1 MGYMLRIILTGG
13 GTGGSV
19 APVLAV
25 SKEIKKQKSDA
36 EFLFV
41 GTRKGIPERELVQ
54 IRNIPYKSIFSGKL
68 RRYISLKN
76 IIDPFLIL
84 IGFIQSVFLILKFK
98 PRAVFSA
105 GGFVAVPLAAAA
117 WFLRIPIFIHQQDIV
132 PGLANKIIAPLAKRV
147 TVSFEKS
154 LKNFHKKKTILTGN
168 PVRPE
173 ILQGD
178 KQKAIKRFQLEENI
192 PILLIIGGGT
202 GARDLNELVIQIIP
216 ELVAFCQVVHLTGKS
231 KAVKDERLNFSRYRQ
246 MEFLTE
252 GMPDL
257 YQAADLV
264 VSRAGLGVLTESSVL
279 KKPLILIPIP
289 DSHQVANAEYFAEK
303 KAAVLIGQ
311 KGLTPQ
317 ILLQKIRQMIFSIDE
332 RSVLSFNISKL
343 ARPEAARKI
352 TEIILK
358 NI

>member
-1 MGYMLRIILTGG
+1 MLRAILTGG

-25 SKEIKKQKSDA
+25 YEEMKKQRPEA

-54 IRNIPYKSIFSGKL
+54 NRNIPYKSIFSGKL
-68 RRYISLKN
+68 RRYFSFKN

-84 IGFIQSVFLILKFK
+84 SGFIQSVFLILKFK
-98 PRAVFSA
+98 PGAVFSA

-117 WFLRIPIFIHQQDIV
+117 WLLKVPIFIHQQDIV
-132 PGLANKIIAPLAKRV
+132 PGLANKLIAPLARRI

-154 LKNFHKKKTILTGN
+154 LKDFHKKKAFLTGN

-192 PILLIIGGGT
+192 PTLLIIGGGT
-202 GARDLNELVIQIIP
+202 GARDLNELVVQIIP
-216 ELVAFCQVVHLTGKS
+216 ELVAFCQVVHLTGKNKS
-231 KAVKDERLNFSRYRQ
+231 IKNQLNFSRYHQ
-246 MEFLTE
+246 MEFLSE

-257 YQAADLV
+257 YQASDLV
-264 VSRAGLGVLTESSVL
+264 VSRAGLGVLTELSVL

-289 DSHQVANAEYFAEK
+289 GSHQVANAEYFSEK
-303 KAAVLIGQ
+303 KAAVLINQ
-311 KGLTPQ
+311 KGLTQQ
-317 ILLQKIRQMIFSIDE
+317 ILLQKIRQMIFSRNE
-332 RSVLSFNISKL
+332 LSLLSSNISKL